1 MAQLESSAPSD
12 ARHKQHPLE
21 QLLFYAGSIALLA
34 IMFVETISVL
44 GRHSSLPLIGAI
56 EIIQA
61 SIIVVACTST
71 VIATLLSAHARVQL
85 IINRL
90 SEDTKA
96 KLARVGAL
104 LSAIFFLGFAIGSF
118 WLARDTWHAY
128 EQSEVLH
135 ISYRPLRAI
144 VVLAAFS
151 TMCVFLASA
160 FRHQGV
166 KR

>member
-1 MAQLESSAPSD
+1 MAQLESSAHSD
-12 ARHKQHPLE
+12 NKRKQHPAE
-21 QLLFYAGSIALLA
+21 QLLFYAGSVALLA

-61 SIIVVACTST
+61 SIVVVACTST

-90 SEDTKA
+90 SDATKA
-96 KLARVGAL
+96 KLARLSAL
-104 LSAIFFLGFAIGSF
+104 LSSIFFLGLAIGSL
-118 WLARDTWHAY
+118 WLARDAWNAF

-144 VVLAAFS
+144 VALAAFT
-151 TMCVFLASA
+151 TMSIFIFNAV
-160 FRHQGV
+160 RH
-166 KR
+166 RSSRR

>member
-1 MAQLESSAPSD
+1 LE
-12 ARHKQHPLE
+12 L
-21 QLLFYAGSIALLA
+21 LLFYAGSVALLT
-34 IMFVETISVL
+34 IMTVETISVL

-61 SIIVVACTST
+61 SIIVVACAST
-71 VIATLLSAHARVQL
+71 VITTLLSAHARVQL

-90 SEDTKA
+90 SDATKTG
-96 KLARVGAL
+96 LARLSAL
-104 LSAIFFLGFAIGSF
+104 LSALLFLGLAIGAI
-118 WLARDTWHAY
+118 WLAHDEWHAF

-144 VVLAAFS
+144 VALAALT
-151 TMCVFLASA
+151 TMSIFILNAI
-160 FRHQGV
+160 RGR